1 MKTALV
7 LIASLAIAALVGC
20 GGNSN
25 IKEDPAALHGD
36 YSGKDNSGSY
46 AVIRARGNIPHVPE
60 SNGKQARYS
69 QDEVDQILH
78 FDADCQAQL
87 YEQLPGTAQA
97 AFKEGGWSAVATGI
111 GEGLFAMAFPGAI
124 IHQYV
129 AGGAGIGAA
138 IGANSGRYRQETSEM
153 GALGYCM
160 LLQAWDAKDRYH
172 ILEGIN
178 IVPWYGN
185 GKVELPKA
193 VDSTTATT
201 LPHVQRSTPPPR

>member
-1 MKTALV
+1 MRTLG
-7 LIASLAIAALVGC
+7 LIAILATAVLAGC

-25 IKEDPAALHGD
+25 IKENPAALHGD

-46 AVIRARGNIPHVPE
+46 AVIRDRGNIPHVPE
-60 SNGKQARYS
+60 SNGKQAKWS

-78 FDADCQAQL
+78 FDADCQSQL

-97 AFKEGGWSAVATGI
+97 MIKEGGWSALATGI

-124 IHQYV
+124 IRQYIK
-129 AGGAGIGAA
+129 GGAGIGAVT
-138 IGANSGRYRQETSEM
+138 GANSGRYRQETSEM
-153 GALGYCM
+153 GALGYCV
-160 LLQAWDAKDRYH
+160 LLQAWNAKDRYH
-172 ILEGIN
+172 ILRGLS

-193 VDSTTATT
+193 VDNTTAPT
-201 LPHVQRSTPPPR
+201 LPYVKSSTPPPR